1 MKSNLSNYIKNKIK
15 QMKQFL
21 FNLLEYSSTAHP
33 GGSVVKNLPAD
44 AGHMGP
50 WPGKIPRAVK

>member
-1 MKSNLSNYIKNKIK
+1 MKDKIK

-33 GGSVVKNLPAD
+33 GGSVVKNLPAS